1 VIREQSNMGKIRRKF
16 DVSFKTQVCERIEA
30 GIQSIAEI
38 CRENQIQRTVVEG
51 WLQRHTAGTLTSKAT
66 DRQKELERENEK
78 LKAKIGE
85 MTMTIDLLKKVE
97 AWKKQQTSAAS
108 SIITSS
114 NLAQYQKHADTLASP
129 RPATTTNRKKM
140 K

>member
-1 VIREQSNMGKIRRKF
+1 MGKIRRKF
-16 DVSFKTQVCERIEA
+16 DVSFKTQVCQRIEA
-30 GIQSIAEI
+30 GIQSVAEI
-38 CRENQIQRTVVEG
+38 CRENQIQRSIVEG
-51 WLQRHTAGTLTSKAT
+51 WLQRYTAGTLTAKAS
-66 DRQKELERENEK
+66 DREKELERETEK

-85 MTMTIDLLKKVE
+85 LTMTIDLLKKVE

-114 NLAQYQKHADTLASP
+114 NLAQYQKRADTLASP
-129 RPATTTNRKKM
+129 RPVTTINRKKM

>member
-1 VIREQSNMGKIRRKF
+1 MGKIRRKF
-16 DVSFKTQVCERIEA
+16 DVSFKTQVCQRIEA
-30 GIQSIAEI
+30 GVQSIAEI

-51 WLQRHTAGTLTSKAT
+51 WLQRYTAGTLIAKSS
-66 DRQKELERENEK
+66 DRERELERETEK

-85 MTMTIDLLKKVE
+85 LTMTIDLLKKVE

-114 NLAQYQKHADTLASP
+114 NLAQFQKPADMLDSR
-129 RPATTTNRKKM
+129 RPATTTNRRKTK
-140 K
+140 